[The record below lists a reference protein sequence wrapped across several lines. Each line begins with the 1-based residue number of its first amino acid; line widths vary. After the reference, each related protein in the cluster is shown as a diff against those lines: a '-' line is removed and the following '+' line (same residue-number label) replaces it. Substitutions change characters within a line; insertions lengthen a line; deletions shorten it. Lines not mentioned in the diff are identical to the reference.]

1 MGDSNKEEART
12 VFYASRTL
20 LSSVGVLHEFLFLF
34 PPGWNQ
40 AVFKLFTVQ
49 IFFSSPFEGQ
59 TASYRYG
66 PSHCVSS
73 FSPLVLGTNPN
84 LVPICTDYSI
94 LEILLLH
101 FGNALHLEKG
111 PFRFSFFFFFFCNY
125 WHFLSFSCQSPTH
138 FSDFWHPLEEQEKWY
153 LIFTVSNGWCLHPFL
168 VTFK

>member
-111 PFRFSFFFFFFCNY
+111 PFRFSFFFFFFAITGI
-125 WHFLSFSCQSPTH
+125 FSP
-138 FSDFWHPLEEQEKWY
+138 FPAKVL
-153 LIFTVSNGWCLHPFL
+153 LISLTSGIL
-168 VTFK
+168 

>member
-111 PFRFSFFFFFFCNY
+111 PFRFSFFFFFFL
-125 WHFLSFSCQSPTH
+125 HIETTH
-138 FSDFWHPLEEQEKWY
+138 PCVRYQKIY
-153 LIFTVSNGWCLHPFL
+153 TN
-168 VTFK
+168 VTGIAVPGRGGNEISRNTE